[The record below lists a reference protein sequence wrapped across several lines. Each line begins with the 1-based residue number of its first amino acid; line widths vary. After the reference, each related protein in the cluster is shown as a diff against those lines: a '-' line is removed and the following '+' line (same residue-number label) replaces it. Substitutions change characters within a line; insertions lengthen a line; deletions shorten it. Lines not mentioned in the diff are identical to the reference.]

1 MDNFKIFFKN
11 KWTKFILWTLIY
23 VLWFVVWA
31 KNYWF
36 LLGVPVIYDIFI
48 SKLIYKKFGEK
59 HKLKKESNATY
70 RKAVEWVDTIV
81 FAVVVASLIR
91 IFFFEMF
98 VIPTSSMERS
108 LLVGDYLCVSKLSYG
123 PKLPNTP
130 LTFPFVHHTMPLTR
144 DVPSFVEWIK
154 RPYKRIVGL
163 DTVSRDD
170 VVVFNFPAGDSVALI
185 EPQQN
190 YYELCRRY
198 GREYINR
205 SSKVIYRPVDKRE
218 NYIKRC
224 VAIAGD
230 TLQIIK
236 GQVFVNGVPQM
247 EIPGRQFMYEIQTS
261 TPINPQVF
269 DRMRIAKADIMHSG
283 NMYYLPLTDS
293 MAREIKALGNVVAMN
308 KMALDQPS
316 ISMFPHNVE
325 RYPWSEDMYGP
336 LWVPRKGATVALTL
350 DNLPLYERIIDVY
363 ENHDLS
369 VENGVIYIDGKAA
382 DSYTF
387 EMNYYF
393 MMGDNRHNSA
403 DSRYWGF
410 VPEDHIV
417 GRASFVWLSLDKERS
432 LFNGKIRFDR
442 MFRKIK

>member
-1 MDNFKIFFKN
+1 
-11 KWTKFILWTLIY
+11 
-23 VLWFVVWA
+23 
-31 KNYWF
+31 
-36 LLGVPVIYDIFI
+36 
-48 SKLIYKKFGEK
+48 
-59 HKLKKESNATY
+59 
-70 RKAVEWVDTIV
+70 
-81 FAVVVASLIR
+81 
-91 IFFFEMF
+91 
-98 VIPTSSMERS
+98 
-108 LLVGDYLCVSKLSYG
+108 
-123 PKLPNTP
+123 
-130 LTFPFVHHTMPLTR
+130 FVHHTMPLTR

-154 RPYKRIVGL
+154 RPYKRIAGL
-163 DTVSRDD
+163 DTVSRDE

-205 SSKVIYRPVDKRE
+205 NSKVIYRPVDKRE

-224 VAIAGD
+224 VAFAGD

-236 GQVFVNGVPQM
+236 GQVFVNGEPQV

-261 TPINPQVF
+261 TPINPHVF
-269 DRMRIAKADIMHSG
+269 DRMRIAKADVMHSG

-316 ISMFPHNVE
+316 SSMFPHNVE

-336 LWVPRKGATVALTL
+336 LWVPRKGATVALSL

-363 ENHDLS
+363 ENHDLK
-369 VENGVIYIDGKAA
+369 VENGVIYIDGKVA

-410 VPEDHIV
+410 VPEDHVV

-432 LFNGKIRFDR
+432 LFDGKIRFGR